1 MKYPI
6 GIQSFDKMREDG
18 FVYVDRTALI
28 YKLVSV
34 STTYFLSRPRRFG
47 KNLLVSTLDTYFK
60 GRKEFFEGLAIADL
74 ANKFNYT
81 IEETKGFLTMVAAN
95 YLKPKDT
102 EISNWIVD
110 AVILLEEG
118 ETTAFCTVLTSFLAD
133 IPYNSHGSIK
143 TVEATEKHF
152 SIYFLS
158 DSSFAGSILP
168 VACGVFYYLLV
179 SIDIHTE

>member
-118 ETTAFCTVLTSFLAD
+118 ETTAFCTVLTFF
-133 IPYNSHGSIK
+133 PCRY
-143 TVEATEKHF
+143 TV
-152 SIYFLS
+152 
-158 DSSFAGSILP
+158 
-168 VACGVFYYLLV
+168 
-179 SIDIHTE
+179 

>member
-1 MKYPI
+1 MVLSMWT
-6 GIQSFDKMREDG
+6 GQS
-18 FVYVDRTALI
+18 LI

-60 GRKEFFEGLAIADL
+60 GRKEFLKDWLFADL

-118 ETTAFCTVLTSFLAD
+118 DYKIFCTVLTSFLAD
-133 IPYNSHGSIK
+133 IPYNSHGSRRRLRRQK
-143 TVEATEKHF
+143 
-152 SIYFLS
+152 SIFNILS
-158 DSSFAGSILP
+158 IWILRLLGVLP

>member
-1 MKYPI
+1 MGMILRIASSRIVGQGDIVGRSGYF
-6 GIQSFDKMREDG
+6 SLNLSANSVMRGRLDAR
-18 FVYVDRTALI
+18 RTL
-28 YKLVSV
+28 KSLV
-34 STTYFLSRPRRFG
+34 
-47 KNLLVSTLDTYFK
+47 
-60 GRKEFFEGLAIADL
+60 ADL
-74 ANKFNYT
+74 R
-81 IEETKGFLTMVAAN
+81 ETKGFLTMVAAN

-152 SIYFLS
+152 QYTFYLILRLLGVYCRLHVEYFTICSSALTSIPNS
-158 DSSFAGSILP
+158 RPAASS
-168 VACGVFYYLLV
+168 
-179 SIDIHTE
+179 T

>member
-1 MKYPI
+1 MKDWL
-6 GIQSFDKMREDG
+6 F
-18 FVYVDRTALI
+18 
-28 YKLVSV
+28 
-34 STTYFLSRPRRFG
+34 
-47 KNLLVSTLDTYFK
+47 
-60 GRKEFFEGLAIADL
+60 ADL

-133 IPYNSHGSIK
+133 IPYNS
-143 TVEATEKHF
+143 TEKHF
-152 SIYFLS
+152 QYTFYLILRLLGVYCRLHVEYFTICSSALTSIPNS
-158 DSSFAGSILP
+158 RPAASS
-168 VACGVFYYLLV
+168 
-179 SIDIHTE
+179 T

>member
-18 FVYVDRTALI
+18 FVYVDKTALI

-81 IEETKGFLTMVAAN
+81 IEETKGFLT
-95 YLKPKDT
+95 
-102 EISNWIVD
+102 
-110 AVILLEEG
+110 
-118 ETTAFCTVLTSFLAD
+118 CTVLTSFLAD

-152 SIYFLS
+152 QYTFYLILRLLGVYCRLHVEYFTICSSALTSIPNS
-158 DSSFAGSILP
+158 RPAASS
-168 VACGVFYYLLV
+168 
-179 SIDIHTE
+179 T